1 MPGHAISHR
10 FAPNAWVSHRTCARA
25 GRQRQAEVMDLQAA
39 GVEFIDEF
47 RDVHHQRGFQS
58 PKSRQ
63 GEMSSSV
70 SSNRDA
76 TEVGSRVGEPYVRVI
91 WSLCLHSRRG
101 MSTMAN
107 TCTRGSAPGRAQP
120 AHLRP
125 DSFKEGHEKRGGA
138 LRHPQI
144 FCSLLMNLLPLEI
157 AEGDAPEEPRRTIE
171 ESNQRV
177 RDYIG
182 LTGKDRTKRQTVQ
195 VESPWSWTG
204 QPFPV
209 GSLMHGKSEALLH
222 PAWRRLVGGR
232 RNAAANGLP
241 RGFSSPGL
249 VMFAEFAAVCCKL
262 GTSLGSR

>member
-1 MPGHAISHR
+1 
-10 FAPNAWVSHRTCARA
+10 
-25 GRQRQAEVMDLQAA
+25 
-39 GVEFIDEF
+39 
-47 RDVHHQRGFQS
+47 
-58 PKSRQ
+58 
-63 GEMSSSV
+63 
-70 SSNRDA
+70 
-76 TEVGSRVGEPYVRVI
+76 
-91 WSLCLHSRRG
+91 
-101 MSTMAN
+101 MAN

-182 LTGKDRTKRQTVQ
+182 LTGKDRTKGQTVQ
-195 VESPWSWTG
+195 VESQSPWNWTG

-209 GSLMHGKSEALLH
+209 GSLMQNAVENPKTFCTLL
-222 PAWRRLVGGR
+222 
-232 RNAAANGLP
+232 AAAFLQP
-241 RGFSSPGL
+241 PTRRRH
-249 VMFAEFAAVCCKL
+249 E
-262 GTSLGSR
+262 

>member
-1 MPGHAISHR
+1 
-10 FAPNAWVSHRTCARA
+10 
-25 GRQRQAEVMDLQAA
+25 
-39 GVEFIDEF
+39 
-47 RDVHHQRGFQS
+47 
-58 PKSRQ
+58 
-63 GEMSSSV
+63 
-70 SSNRDA
+70 
-76 TEVGSRVGEPYVRVI
+76 
-91 WSLCLHSRRG
+91 
-101 MSTMAN
+101 MAN

-125 DSFKEGHEKRGGA
+125 GSFKEGHEKRGGRKRGTPNFYSIDYKKAILEAAYRIGEDGNGKNGIVGYFSWVA

-144 FCSLLMNLLPLEI
+144 FSSLLMNLLPLEI
-157 AEGDAPEEPRRTIE
+157 AEGDDAPEEPRRTIE

-177 RDYIG
+177 RGYIG

-195 VESPWSWTG
+195 VESQSPWSWTG

-222 PAWRRLVGGR
+222 AAWRRLVGGR

-262 GTSLGSR
+262 STSLESR